1 MTHTDTVQGTLRDAL
16 FLHLKPVWLRGA
28 ERAADTPLRSLEL
41 PRGGSFRPL
50 TLWALFDHPVTFVR
64 LRLGAARGD
73 RHAWL
78 GFQTT
83 VTRESDA
90 RRCQQELRAVLQDAV
105 PTAMST
111 AMSTAKS
118 TDKAPDAPRPLPP
131 HRYVLQLPPD
141 RRDTPQGNLHEVMS
155 PVLCNFMEALS
166 ARGNRAVL
174 DFQVRTTTAMPELAE
189 ALDMSEGVSD
199 RLRRTMDRPEII
211 REDMDDDVDRQER
224 ANELIDQ
231 MGAFEIAI
239 RLCTEQPIE
248 PSELKWVLQQLEE
261 TVQPRGCWS
270 TDTARAH
277 SATLNAWGLNA
288 LVAMQWA
295 KEPSE
300 LPF

>member
-1 MTHTDTVQGTLRDAL
+1 MTHPDTVQGTLRDAL
-16 FLHLKPVWLRGA
+16 FLHLEPVWLRGA
-28 ERAADTPLRSLEL
+28 ERDADTPIRDLEL
-41 PRGGSFRPL
+41 PHGGQYRPL

-90 RRCQQELRAVLQDAV
+90 RRSQEALRTVLQDAH
-105 PTAMST
+105 PAP
-111 AMSTAKS
+111 KS
-118 TDKAPDAPRPLPP
+118 NDKAPDAPRPLPP

-141 RRDTPQGNLHEVMS
+141 RRDTPQGNLHEVMN
-155 PVLCNFMEALS
+155 PVLSDFMEALS

-174 DFQVRTTTAMPELAE
+174 DFQVRTTTAPPELAE

-199 RLRRTMDRPEII
+199 RLHRTMARREITP
-211 REDMDDDVDRQER
+211 EDMDDDVNRQER

-231 MGAFEIAI
+231 MGAFEVAI

-277 SATLNAWGLNA
+277 SATVNPWGLYA
-288 LVAMQWA
+288 LIAMQWA
-295 KEPSE
+295 RASSD